1 MDSASYSIRKS
12 ASLSS
17 QVVSTNHNVSK
28 LRSDN
33 PRHSLPPGG
42 IEASGDEKS
51 LVEPFE
57 VNKKFTGLVAM
68 RDKKYA
74 VVLLLVAV
82 LSVAIAVPLAF
93 LSSDKPSVTRQGPEI
108 TETQLLMQLQADFAY
123 LEDCQSYDL
132 DFCST
137 ASKDVQPYENSR
149 MSLRYRIW
157 WFEDTVKIQAKQQR
171 EGDDIFWYVR
181 TTINFAHDP
190 LHDLRSKVYVAKI
203 TTNHTVLQWKTYELV
218 NGYGAFRCNDKE
230 ASEWSAFE
238 TRLVESM
245 LVKTPLLLLGG
256 PPEGSNS
263 SEFEDEDAERNG
275 TFGMVF
281 DLSELSESLNASDL
295 ASLANAT
302 DNVFAQIPNAVGP
315 SYLYENITVS
325 DGNATDM
332 EWEDENFFNVDCK
345 NWFDLA
351 WNDTLD
357 LSEEVPERSALK
369 IQPDLSI
376 ATIDGN
382 TTTASG
388 RRLDFVPA
396 GSDNWESWQNI
407 ETPIPFLVIN
417 PSDILPYM
425 GPDESLT
432 QDFFDEYLP
441 VLLQGDG
448 LPNTKQVIEELRK
461 LREWVQKYLDLFEST
476 DYNFG
481 SLLDVLITIQTT
493 DTTLQVSDAQI
504 ETFILFMKSLQQ
516 IPQLRPYVKPV
527 LFHLEKIH
535 QLIVHPAMEKVKEVQ
550 KLIRS
555 SNVKSFVKQLLIGN
569 EELAEIFLITALMD
583 NNLIIPPLDL
593 MKNCKN
599 VDRLSASILS
609 SNTIQNTNNALKQ
622 PWELLK
628 QLNVTLPT
636 PRKLKELEDLIK
648 KFLEALD
655 LIMEFIRLFK
665 PLLDPFEKILSRKI
679 TLPVIGPF
687 CQKTMPEVCIGVPCG
702 TKYCKK
708 RYWCGSSC
716 KCSWRGCK
724 CKNHYCTG
732 SYACG
737 VKYCRECTPSY
748 KVTIPCARTF
758 SYSIRQLL
766 KGVNGIL
773 GIILRP
779 MRAEMNRILSAIPK
793 PDLGF
798 LPAIPVDIVPPLLD
812 LPAIFGQ
819 FKFFA
824 GKLFE
829 IMDIIPSLDILNCGT
844 SDKSPAVI
852 RQMVSYVNGTILQS
866 LVGELLS
873 CPFWDALNVVC
884 EDDLNFM
891 FCNRGLCSGPT
902 PFPTTMPSASPIV
915 PTASPTTKC
924 HEDSLFVDST
934 TTLDEVFGSLCPG
947 CRATF
952 PVLTFNIT
960 SAKETGEPFFE
971 VTVPNDVMVNCKVG
985 AGDRFVLLSYGNGNY
1000 YHVRSSETQ
1009 TFLNAST
1016 AYIQLILDEDPDF
1029 ELELASPVVLALA
1042 PRFNIATIS
1051 GTGKLS
1057 AAPFDGSS
1065 GGALVIQAG
1074 SFFLYGTI
1082 DMSET
1087 GGRPPEGLMGCPD
1100 SFTGIRNCSLGSDG
1114 FSEGNCYYSTRSTDG
1129 IDGSSLNEPGTA
1141 GKGGRGDPH
1150 GTASRKMQSPAA
1162 ARGGT
1167 PHYVAPVDPDQA
1179 RGRLFLGEGGANGA
1193 GGTYYFE

>member
-1 MDSASYSIRKS
+1 MATNGRMDK
-12 ASLSS
+12 
-17 QVVSTNHNVSK
+17 VMSTNP
-28 LRSDN
+28 LF
-33 PRHSLPPGG
+33 SLPPGG
-42 IEASGDEKS
+42 IDATGDQE
-51 LVEPFE
+51 
-57 VNKKFTGLVAM
+57 GLERGFNESV
-68 RDKKYA
+68 RQFFQSTDSKKYA
-74 VVLLLVAV
+74 LLVFMAATLLVAV
-82 LSVAIAVPLAF
+82 AVPLAIV
-93 LSSDKPSVTRQGPEI
+93 SNDKPAVTSQEPEI
-108 TETQLLMQLQADFAY
+108 TETQILMQLQADFTY

-137 ASKDVQPYENSR
+137 ASKDIQPYENSR

-181 TTINFAHDP
+181 TTINFAHDT

-203 TTNHTVLQWKTYELV
+203 TTNHTVLLWKTYELV
-218 NGYGAFRCNDKE
+218 DGYGAFRCNDKE

-245 LVKTPLLLLGG
+245 LVQTPLLLLGG
-256 PPEGSNS
+256 PQEGSNS
-263 SEFEDEDAERNG
+263 SEFEDGDAERNG

-295 ASLANAT
+295 ASLSNAT

-332 EWEDENFFNVDCK
+332 EWEDEDFFDIDCK

-357 LSEEVPERSALK
+357 LSEEIPERSSLK
-369 IQPDLSI
+369 VQPDLSI

-425 GPDESLT
+425 GPEESLT

-441 VLLQGDG
+441 VLLQGGG
-448 LPNTKQVIEELRK
+448 LPNTKQVIEELRN
-461 LREWVQKYLDLFEST
+461 LRQWVQKYLDLFEST

-481 SLLDVLITIQTT
+481 SLLDLLVTIQTA
-493 DTTLQVSDAQI
+493 DTILQVSDPRI

-535 QLIVHPAMEKVKEVQ
+535 QLIVHPAMEKVKAVQ

-555 SNVKSFVKQLLIGN
+555 SNFKSFVKQSLIGN

-737 VKYCRECTPSY
+737 VKYCPKCTPSY
-748 KVTIPCARTF
+748 KVTIPCARSFT
-758 SYSIRQLL
+758 YSIRQLL
-766 KGVNGIL
+766 KGVNGII
-773 GIILRP
+773 GIVLRP
-779 MRAEMNRILSAIPK
+779 MRAEMNKILNAIPK

-798 LPAIPVDIVPPLLD
+798 LPAIPVNIVPPLLD

-819 FKFFA
+819 FEFFA
-824 GKLFE
+824 AKLFE
-829 IMDIIPSLDILNCGT
+829 LMDIIPSLDVLSCGT
-844 SDKSPAVI
+844 SDKSPAAI

-902 PFPTTMPSASPIV
+902 PFPTRMPSGSPIV

-924 HEDSLFVDST
+924 YEDSLFVDSA
-934 TTLDEVFGSLCPG
+934 TTLDEIYDTQCPG
-947 CRATF
+947 CKATF
-952 PVLTFNIT
+952 PVFSYNIT
-960 SAKETGEPFFE
+960 TANETGGPFFE
-971 VTVPNDVMVNCKVG
+971 MVVPNEMLVNCKVG
-985 AGDRFVLLSYGNGNY
+985 ADDRFVLFSYGNGHY
-1000 YHVRSSETQ
+1000 YHVRSAETQ
-1009 TFLNAST
+1009 IVVNRST
-1016 AYIQLILDEDPDF
+1016 AYMRLVLDEDPGF
-1029 ELELASPVVLALA
+1029 ELELSSPVVIALA
-1042 PRFNIATIS
+1042 PVYNIATIS

-1065 GGALVIQAG
+1065 GGALVLHAQA
-1074 SFFLYGTI
+1074 FYLYGTI
-1082 DMSET
+1082 NMSET
-1087 GGRPPEGLMGCPD
+1087 GGRPPEGESGCPD
-1100 SFTGIRNCSLGSDG
+1100 SYFGTRNCTFGSDG
-1114 FSEGNCYYSTRSTDG
+1114 FVEGDCSYATRSSNG
-1129 IDGSSLNEPGTA
+1129 IAGALPNEPGA
-1141 GKGGRGDPH
+1141 GGMGGRGDPA
-1150 GTASRKMQSPAA
+1150 GISALELQSPAG

-1167 PHYVAPVDPDQA
+1167 PHYVIPLDRDQA
-1179 RGRLFLGEGGANGA
+1179 KGKLILGEGGANG
-1193 GGTYYFE
+1193 GGGRYPGNSRVNTANCFH